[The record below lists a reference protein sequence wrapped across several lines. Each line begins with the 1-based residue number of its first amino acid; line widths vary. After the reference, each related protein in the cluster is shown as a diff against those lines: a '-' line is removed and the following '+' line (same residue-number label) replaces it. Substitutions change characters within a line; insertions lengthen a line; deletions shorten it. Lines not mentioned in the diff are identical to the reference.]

1 MYMKNWLQDRK
12 KWIIS
17 SICIFLLCS
26 SVYFY
31 HDQKN
36 EIEHEIPFTQ
46 QQMITQ
52 KNPDEQA
59 EQEKKADETTHST
72 VEKRTDVV
80 IDVQGAVVRPGV
92 YTLSSDARVYQAVE
106 MAGGLLPEADEKQV
120 NRAQRLA
127 DGMML
132 YIPRKGE
139 KLPGLPPGASIMA
152 GDGRSSVAV
161 QGEKINLNTAT
172 AEQLQTISGIGP
184 SKSAAIIQY
193 REEHG
198 PFKTVEDLTN
208 VSGIGPKT
216 IEKMKDKIF
225 AQ

>member
-1 MYMKNWLQDRK
+1 MKNWLQDRK

-31 HDQKN
+31 YDEKN
-36 EIEHEIPFTQ
+36 ETEHTNLFTQ
-46 QQMITQ
+46 QQKITQ
-52 KNPDEQA
+52 ENSDEQVK
-59 EQEKKADETTHST
+59 QEKKQDETARS
-72 VEKRTDVV
+72 EAEQLNVV
-80 IDVQGAVVRPGV
+80 IDIQGAVAKPGV
-92 YTLSSDARVYQAVE
+92 YTLSGDARVYQAVE
-106 MAGGLLPEADEKQV
+106 MAGGLLPEADEKLI

-139 KLPGLPPGASIMA
+139 QRFSLPPGASIMA
-152 GDGRSSVAV
+152 GDGRSDAAV

-172 AEQLQTISGIGP
+172 AEQLQTIPGIGP

-216 IEKMKDKIF
+216 VEKMKDKIF
-225 AQ
+225 VQ